1 MTTQSFFVRVP
12 ASSANLGPGFDALGM
27 ALSVHL
33 EMGPVFNGEIPAGAK
48 MIDEYH
54 PGHIAFRSYGGVGD
68 VWVRSKIP
76 MGRGLGFSGAA
87 RVAGVVAAHAQ
98 KNGSSVEALTAARKD
113 LLHASTQLEGHPDNV
128 AASLVGGVTASAS
141 GEVVRLPLAL
151 DPAIL
156 AWVPETQTS
165 TEKSRTAIA
174 TTLSLGDAVL
184 NIGHTALLMGA
195 LASGDIEVLRI
206 ATQDR
211 IHQDIRLANAPS
223 SKAALEAALN
233 TAAWCAWLSG
243 SGPTIAVMCAK
254 SDARQIASQLPQSG
268 DVLELTIDQQGAVII

>member
-33 EMGPVFNGEIPAGAK
+33 EMGPVFNGEIPSGAK

>member
-33 EMGPVFNGEIPAGAK
+33 EMGPVFNGEIPSGAK

-174 TTLSLGDAVL
+174 TTLSLSDAVL

-211 IHQDIRLANAPS
+211 IHQNIRLANAPS

>member
-1 MTTQSFFVRVP
+1 
-12 ASSANLGPGFDALGM
+12 M

-33 EMGPVFNGEIPAGAK
+33 EMGPVFDGEIPSGAK

-243 SGPTIAVMCAK
+243 SGPTVAVMCAK

>member
-1 MTTQSFFVRVP
+1 MTATSFFVRVP

-33 EMGPVFNGEIPAGAK
+33 EMGPVINGDVPSGARL
-48 MIDEYH
+48 IDEYH

-68 VWVRSKIP
+68 IWVRSKIP

-87 RVAGVVAAHAQ
+87 RVAGVVTAHAQ
-98 KNGSSVEALTAARKD
+98 KHGLSNEALLRARKD

-156 AWVPETQTS
+156 AWVPETRTN

-174 TTLSLGDAVL
+174 STLSLGDAVL
-184 NIGHTALLMGA
+184 NIGHTALLLGA
-195 LASGDIEVLRI
+195 LATGDIEVLRI

-211 IHQDIRLANAPS
+211 IHQDIRLANAPG
-223 SKAALEAALN
+223 SKAALDAALTTN
-233 TAAWCAWLSG
+233 AWCAWLSG
-243 SGPTIAVMCAK
+243 SGPTVAVMCAK
-254 SDARQIASQLPQSG
+254 SDAKHIASQLPQSG
-268 DVLELTIDQQGAVII
+268 DVLELTIDQHGAVII

>member
-1 MTTQSFFVRVP
+1 MSQSSFFVRVP
-12 ASSANLGPGFDALGM
+12 ASSANLGPGFDVLGM

-33 EMGPVFNGEIPAGAK
+33 EMGPVVDGQVPLGAK

-54 PGHIAFRSYGGVGD
+54 PGNIAFRSYGGVGD

-98 KNGSSVEALTAARKD
+98 LHGLSMDALVAARKD
-113 LLHASTQLEGHPDNV
+113 LLHVSTQLEGHPDNV

-151 DPAIL
+151 DPTIL
-156 AWVPETQTS
+156 AWVPDTQTS

-174 TTLSLGDAVL
+174 TTLLLSDAVV
-184 NIGHTALLMGA
+184 NIGHTALLLGA
-195 LASGDIEVLRI
+195 LATGDVALLRI

-211 IHQDIRLANAPS
+211 IHQDIRLANAPG
-223 SKAALEAALN
+223 SKAALDAALS
-233 TAAWCAWLSG
+233 TSAWCAWLSG
-243 SGPTIAVMCAK
+243 SGPTVAVMCAK
-254 SDARQIASQLPQSG
+254 SDAKNIASQLPQSG
-268 DVLELTIDQQGAVII
+268 QVLELAIDQDGAVII

>member
-1 MTTQSFFVRVP
+1 MTATSFFVRVP

-33 EMGPVFNGEIPAGAK
+33 EMGPVINGDVPSGAK
-48 MIDEYH
+48 LIDEYH

-68 VWVRSKIP
+68 IWVRSKIP

-87 RVAGVVAAHAQ
+87 RVAGVVTAHAQ
-98 KNGSSVEALTAARKD
+98 KHGLSNEALLRARKD

-141 GEVVRLPLAL
+141 GEVVRLTLAL
-151 DPAIL
+151 DPTIL
-156 AWVPETQTS
+156 AWVPETRTN

-174 TTLSLGDAVL
+174 STLSLGDAVL
-184 NIGHTALLMGA
+184 NIGHTALLLGA
-195 LASGDIEVLRI
+195 LATGDIEVLRI

-211 IHQDIRLANAPS
+211 IHQDIRLANAPG
-223 SKAALEAALN
+223 SKAALDAALTTN
-233 TAAWCAWLSG
+233 AWCAWLSG
-243 SGPTIAVMCAK
+243 SGPTVAVMCAK
-254 SDARQIASQLPQSG
+254 SDAKHIASQLPQSG
-268 DVLELTIDQQGAVII
+268 DVLELTIDQHGAVIV

>member
-33 EMGPVFNGEIPAGAK
+33 EMGPVFDGEIPSGAK

-174 TTLSLGDAVL
+174 TTLSLSDAVL
-184 NIGHTALLMGA
+184 NIGHTALLLGA

-243 SGPTIAVMCAK
+243 SGPTVAVMCAK